1 MKLGIYTIYLAFVA
15 TAFSAFHYWRL
26 SRLESNNPK
35 KENLNSRLDLA
46 RTGFY
51 IMTFFVVAA
60 SIYLWFLIFTHQF
73 QVKYIYSYT
82 SRDLGLGY
90 LISAFWAGQEG
101 SFLFWTLMTALM
113 GVWFMRKAGQL
124 ESYAMLFLNL
134 VQAAFLILLVIASP
148 FAIQSATPPDGAG
161 LNPLLQN
168 PWMVIH
174 PPVLFLGYAAT
185 TIPFVIGLSALFKE
199 DFSNWVKLA
208 LPWTLFASVSM
219 GAGIIIG
226 GYWAY
231 KVLGWGGYWGWDPVE
246 NSSLIA
252 WLTVLSLFHGLIVTR
267 IKGGLQKTNFVL
279 TVISFTLVL
288 YATFLTRSG
297 VLADF
302 SVHSFQDLGI
312 NAYLTFYMIL
322 TLAGGLFIVF
332 MKRKKL
338 PFIKIDFSVL
348 SKEQILVYTV
358 QILLLST
365 FLILIGTSSPL
376 ITKIYGDPA
385 QVDISFYNTVN
396 QPIAVIISILLGIAP
411 LLGWREDDT
420 KGLLKKLIPS
430 VAVAVLSAVIS
441 VYFGMSGFLNILFTA
456 AIMLAFTSSI
466 IVVGQRIKQGWR
478 FIIAPLS
485 HLGVTMMFAGIIIS
499 AVFNE
504 SERGTLT
511 QGVPGTILRNELTYM
526 EDFVSPDGKNG
537 LKIQV
542 KNSNASY
549 IADPRLYMNEYSR
562 SVMSEPFVKEGFF
575 NDTYIS
581 LLQKMDGASVKAN
594 SLTIQKGQ
602 QKDFADYKVR
612 FKGFE
617 MGQDPETGEYLVSA
631 VLDIEK
637 NSKSIEVKPALLIK
651 GEHRHSQPVRLS
663 AIGEEGANIS
673 VSLVSM
679 SVEEKMVEISFD
691 GLDLPQ
697 KAMQPDQIV
706 VEVSHK
712 PFMGIMWIGTIIL
725 TLGTLLA
732 MRKRNEELKML
743 RNTAPKIKPQNEC
756 PKCKTENA
764 PNAKF
769 CRECGAK
776 LQIKKQK
783 AG

>member
-1 MKLGIYTIYLAFVA
+1 MKLGIYTIYLALIA

-35 KENLNSRLDLA
+35 NENLISRQDLA

-60 SIYLWFLIFTHQF
+60 SIYLWYLIFTHQF

-101 SFLFWTLMTALM
+101 SFLFWTLMIAIM
-113 GVWFMRKAGQL
+113 GVWFMRKAGKL
-124 ESYAMLFLNL
+124 ESYSMFFINL
-134 VQAAFLILLVIASP
+134 VQAAFLILLIIASP
-148 FAIQSATPPDGAG
+148 FAVQSATPPDGAG

-174 PPVLFLGYAAT
+174 PPILFLGYAAT
-185 TIPFVIGLSALFKE
+185 TIPFVIGLSALLKE
-199 DFSNWVKLA
+199 DFSNWVKMA

-252 WLTVLSLFHGLIVTR
+252 WLTVLALFHGLIVTR

-279 TVISFTLVL
+279 TVLSFSLVL

-312 NAYLTFYMIL
+312 NVYLTFYMIL
-322 TLAGGLFIVF
+322 VFAGGLLLVF
-332 MKRKKL
+332 AKRKKL
-338 PFIKIDFSVL
+338 PFVKIDFSVL

-365 FLILIGTSSPL
+365 LLVLIGTSSPL
-376 ITKIYGDPA
+376 ITKIYGDPG

-396 QPIAVIISILLGIAP
+396 QPIAVIISILLGLAP
-411 LLGWREDDT
+411 LLGWREDET
-420 KGLLKKLIPS
+420 KELLKKLIPS
-430 VAVAVLSAVIS
+430 IVVAVNSAGIAI
-441 VYFGMSGFLNILFTA
+441 YFGMSGFLNILFTA
-456 AIMLAFTSSI
+456 SIMLAFTSSL
-466 IVVGQRIKQGWR
+466 IVVIQRIKQGWR

-504 SERGTLT
+504 SERGTIT
-511 QGVPGTILRNELTYM
+511 QGIPGTILGNELTYM
-526 EDFVSPDGKNG
+526 EDFNSPDGKNG

-542 KNSNASY
+542 KNGNSTY
-549 IADPRLYMNEYSR
+549 IADPRLYMNDYSR
-562 SVMSEPFVKEGFF
+562 SVMSEPFVKEGLF

-581 LLQKMDGASVKAN
+581 LLQKMDGKSTNPN
-594 SLTIQKGQ
+594 SIVIQKGQ
-602 QKDFADYKVR
+602 QKDFSDYKIL
-612 FKGFE
+612 FKGYE
-617 MGQDPETGEYLVSA
+617 MGQDPETKEFSVSA

-637 NSKSIEVKPALLIK
+637 DGKSIEVKPALLMQ
-651 GEHRHSQPVRLS
+651 GEHRHSQPAELTG
-663 AIGEEGANIS
+663 IEPEGTKIS

-679 SVEEKMVEISFD
+679 SVEDKMVELSFIGID
-691 GLDLPQ
+691 PGPQ
-697 KAMQPDQIV
+697 AMQADQIV

-732 MRKRNEELKML
+732 MRKRNEELKLL
-743 RNTAPKIKPQNEC
+743 RNTPEKKAAQNVC
-756 PKCKTENA
+756 PKCKTDNDL
-764 PNAKF
+764 NAKF

-776 LQIKKQK
+776 LKVNKKK
-783 AG
+783 VS